1 MHNFEQGF
9 LSEPFEDVRTAVR
22 TKYAPWHAL
31 LQQVNGLSVDTQ
43 HSLEIDRHALSHV
56 LGAVLYGRTLA
67 STQAAVLLLE
77 HGLVSQARCL
87 LRSSL
92 ETLFTLGAIA
102 KKAALASE
110 VLESHEADRRT
121 IADRMKRW
129 KDPELRKRVDA
140 NISEEKLDELLASK
154 AKPLNNFFMAQ
165 EAGMEDWYLGLYSIL
180 SFPAHNAI
188 SDLVRH
194 IVRNSDGEIEALKNE
209 PELDEQE
216 STWAY
221 AIEIQIKAAS
231 MLSDIFGSIPFDVQ
245 QQENT
250 LRALSM
256 ISMGA
261 NNSFKADGPDGPR
274 P

>member
-9 LSEPFEDVRTAVR
+9 LSEPFDDVRMAVR
-22 TKYAPWHAL
+22 EKYAPWHAL
-31 LQQVNGLSVDTQ
+31 LRQVNGFSVDTQ
-43 HSLEIDRHALSHV
+43 HSLVIDRQTLSHV

-92 ETLFTLGAIA
+92 ETLFTLGAIS
-102 KKAALASE
+102 KKTELAPE
-110 VLESHEADRRT
+110 VLDSHEADRRT

-129 KDPELRKRVDA
+129 KDPEMRKHVAA
-140 NISEEKLDELLASK
+140 NISEEKLDALLTSK
-154 AKPLNNFFMAQ
+154 AKSRNHFDLAK
-165 EAGMEDWYLGLYSIL
+165 EAGMEDWYLGLYSVL
-180 SFPAHNAI
+180 SFSAHSAI
-188 SDLVRH
+188 YDLARH
-194 IVRNSDGEIEALKNE
+194 IVRTSDGEIEALKNE

-231 MLSDIFGSIPFDVQ
+231 VLVGIFGSIPFDVQ
-245 QQENT
+245 QQENA
-250 LRALSM
+250 LRALHDQH
-256 ISMGA
+256 GA
-261 NNSFKADGPDGPR
+261 CP
-274 P
+274 